1 MRISLIST
9 RASASSSSSLP
20 AHTGSLHSPLL
31 HLSCYF
37 PYISAVWITALTVK
51 RPQSND
57 VSSCGFFT
65 VGPCCTYRCNY
76 LQDDTL
82 FMWREPPPDWFTPP
96 LCWTVWVFGNKPCGL
111 YMLLPIQT
119 DETLIIQGLCALWAE
134 KGKSKSFLA
143 PQKCSFW
150 VRKSWRKRDEK
161 KEMLRFL
168 LGVRMWINT
177 ISRHGVKITPIEASC
192 VSFNIFRIL
201 WSFHLQE
208 GRKSG
213 DLIAM
218 VTIINTWLCG
228 EMVTVWQ
235 QSLFVGFRSQG
246 GLK

>member
-1 MRISLIST
+1 M
-9 RASASSSSSLP
+9 
-20 AHTGSLHSPLL
+20 
-31 HLSCYF
+31 
-37 PYISAVWITALTVK
+37 K

-119 DETLIIQGLCALWAE
+119 DETLIIQSLCALWAE

-168 LGVRMWINT
+168 FGVRMWINT
-177 ISRHGVKITPIEASC
+177 ISRHGVKITPIEAFC

>member
-96 LCWTVWVFGNKPCGL
+96 LCWTIWVFGNKPCRPVHAAS
-111 YMLLPIQT
+111 YT
-119 DETLIIQGLCALWAE
+119 DGWNPHHSGSLCTLSRK
-134 KGKSKSFLA
+134 KGNSKSFLA

-177 ISRHGVKITPIEASC
+177 ISRHGVKITPIEAFC

-235 QSLFVGFRSQG
+235 QS
-246 GLK
+246 